1 MVTRMSFRTTFLLF
15 VKFSYCPLSLSFIN
29 SLHYNTKKAKLKSRG
44 RWKGYFPLRPWI
56 PSRTK
61 HVVRQRR
68 EGWTSRE
75 VLGRRIGSK
84 GLLLWRHNGRPPSV
98 PGVPTGMNVFEL
110 PHHRSESSSSLS
122 SPSSSHPCI
131 RPPRPHHL
139 FALSSSPSSRSSP
152 RSYPRHPLRFL
163 PFLGKYLQARESSSW
178 A

>member
-1 MVTRMSFRTTFLLF
+1 MVTWMSFRTTFLLF

-84 GLLLWRHNGRPPSV
+84 SLLLWRHNGRPPSV
-98 PGVPTGMNVFEL
+98 QMTRITVNTNKKRVFTDVSENQD
-110 PHHRSESSSSLS
+110 RSPIVLRSLLQRRW
-122 SPSSSHPCI
+122 I
-131 RPPRPHHL
+131 VFRG
-139 FALSSSPSSRSSP
+139 
-152 RSYPRHPLRFL
+152 PLRLLGSLLSVVIKSNLTEDYL
-163 PFLGKYLQARESSSW
+163 PFEHQQPLHSS
-178 A
+178 

>member
-84 GLLLWRHNGRPPSV
+84 SLLLWRHNGRPPSV
-98 PGVPTGMNVFEL
+98 RAE
-110 PHHRSESSSSLS
+110 SENDEFGTVVTEVTTV
-122 SPSSSHPCI
+122 I
-131 RPPRPHHL
+131 TTTRK
-139 FALSSSPSSRSSP
+139 
-152 RSYPRHPLRFL
+152 
-163 PFLGKYLQARESSSW
+163 KYRAGD